1 LHKDAVFLWDRA
13 FQQTNGLFVEKTRNV
28 EVLGAEHMNTQKQAS
43 SAAMATMNKRTFDP
57 LKNKEVLVI
66 GGQYKGL
73 RGRVCQLDDR

>member
-1 LHKDAVFLWDRA
+1 
-13 FQQTNGLFVEKTRNV
+13 
-28 EVLGAEHMNTQKQAS
+28 MNTQKQAS

-73 RGRVCQLDDR
+73 RGRVCQLDDRQAIVELSTICKKIPISRELLKDLAQVQA